1 MENGELF
8 AERVISDEDEIDREC
23 IAHPLLEDVAS
34 DGEEE
39 SFSSSSSSEE
49 YISRNGFFITAEND
63 SIKKSDGETETG
75 TSNINDHIDYQ
86 QL

>member
-8 AERVISDEDEIDREC
+8 AERVISDEDEIDCEC

-34 DGEEE
+34 DSEEE

-49 YISRNGFFITAEND
+49 YISRNGFFITVENA
-63 SIKKSDGETETG
+63 TERRKLVPAI
-75 TSNINDHIDYQ
+75 SMIILIINSCMKIVK
-86 QL
+86 